1 MPEVGR
7 RQANRRIRPEEPPVV
22 GKTAAE
28 SGSATIEHL
37 ALAALIALV
46 VVAAVSALASQPR
59 NRAGRELAAAI
70 GRKLVCAPRAP
81 GPCERN
87 PLARAYGFPLGKLVR
102 ALAPIPQPLAAAD
115 GTTLVPVDFRRCRR
129 ASCAHPRDARLTTSG
144 RLITAF
150 TEVEDLRRSRGPVR
164 ITYWLYRPGRPWERT
179 VRSGAA
185 PEIAAA
191 STLRLRLTDSPAL
204 VPLETLPGRNHYRFT
219 ATEEPPWRWR
229 VASIYPD

>member
-1 MPEVGR
+1 MSQR
-7 RQANRRIRPEEPPVV
+7 
-22 GKTAAE
+22 
-28 SGSATIEHL
+28 GSAAVEHV
-37 ALAALIALV
+37 ALAALTALLV
-46 VVAAVSALASQPR
+46 IAAVSALASQPR

-102 ALAPIPQPLAAAD
+102 ALAPSPEPLAAAE

-129 ASCAHPRDARLTTSG
+129 VSCAHPSDARLTTSG
-144 RLITAF
+144 RLITEF
-150 TEVEDLRRSRGPVR
+150 TEVEDLRRSSGAVR
-164 ITYWLYRPGRPWERT
+164 VTYWLYRPGRPWERV

-185 PEIAAA
+185 ADVAAA
-191 STLRLRLTDSPAL
+191 DPLRLRLSDSPAL
-204 VPLETLPGRNHYRFT
+204 VPLETLTGRNHYRFT

-229 VASIYPD
+229 VASVYPD